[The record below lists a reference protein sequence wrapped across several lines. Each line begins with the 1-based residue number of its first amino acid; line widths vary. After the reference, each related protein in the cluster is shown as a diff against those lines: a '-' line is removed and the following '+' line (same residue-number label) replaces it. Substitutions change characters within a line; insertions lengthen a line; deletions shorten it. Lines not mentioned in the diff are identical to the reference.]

1 MSKYRGDSGMQML
14 VIFMLV
20 IPSLLLMVALGWA
33 FADAFTGMSTLTDTL
48 RSAVMRGQG

>member
-14 VIFMLV
+14 TILMVVQAI
-20 IPSLLLMVALGWA
+20 LLMVALGWA